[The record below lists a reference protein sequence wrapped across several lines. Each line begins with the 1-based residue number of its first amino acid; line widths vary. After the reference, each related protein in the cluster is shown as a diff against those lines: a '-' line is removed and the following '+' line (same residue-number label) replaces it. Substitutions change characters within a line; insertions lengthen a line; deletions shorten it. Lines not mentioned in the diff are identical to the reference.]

1 MDTIVAIATPPGRSA
16 IAVIRLSGPQSG
28 DILRTLTRDQHFTPE
43 PNHVVLKKLT
53 IGDPGEVLDYALIS
67 YFKAPHSF
75 TGEDLVE
82 ISCHGSPVILRQLL
96 DLIQSLDARL
106 AGPGEFTLRACRNGK
121 MNLSQAEAIR
131 DLINAQTK
139 AAAVQATRQLS
150 GELSTALQ
158 PCKQELIRVIVKLES
173 ALEFVEDDLPEIQ
186 AEEIKRQLR
195 TTLTTVSD
203 LASTYASGH
212 LLREGLKVAI
222 IGRPNVGKSSVFNRL
237 LRSDRAIVTEL
248 AGTTRDSITESIS
261 LKGVPISLTDTA
273 GIRTAGDRIEAIGVE
288 RTHRAIGDAD
298 LLVVVVDGSNELLAE
313 DQVVLSQA
321 TEALRVIAINK
332 CDLPAEPSVT
342 SKLGETSPVV
352 HLSALTGEG
361 FEELTAAILE
371 PFGTVDGEAVGFLV
385 TDSRHYDL
393 LRRAAQSLNSG
404 LELVNQEAGEEL
416 VLVDLHNAL
425 GFLGEITGETT
436 TEEILSEIFSTFCIG
451 K

>member
-43 PNHVVLKKLT
+43 PNQVVLKKLT

-261 LKGVPISLTDTA
+261 LKGVPVSLTDTA

-404 LELVNQEAGEEL
+404 LELMNEGSGEEL

-425 GFLGEITGETT
+425 RYLGEITGETT